1 MNDQDFEDA
10 CAMLSMVGMIIAGK
24 ESDANIPERSF
35 QFARMMVL
43 ARNTQPEEG
52 IVAIKKRIKK

>member
-10 CAMLSMVGMIIAGK
+10 CAMLAMVGMIIAGK

-35 QFARMMVL
+35 QFGKLMAL
-43 ARNTQPEEG
+43 ARKPQEEDG
-52 IVAIKKRIKK
+52 IVAIKKRKKL